1 MWFSVSS
8 PYLDNKYHVLTIER
22 DNSKS
27 DTKVKYFQKYFYNQ
41 CPMSNMFYT
50 LQVQDVK
57 AIQNSLASIHVT
69 ATTSATTTNT
79 QNAMHK
85 TIDSLSVL
93 EPGSSHL

>member
-1 MWFSVSS
+1 
-8 PYLDNKYHVLTIER
+8 
-22 DNSKS
+22 
-27 DTKVKYFQKYFYNQ
+27 
-41 CPMSNMFYT
+41 MFYT

-85 TIDSLSVL
+85 TIDSLPVL
-93 EPGSSHL
+93 EPGSSHLWYYFIYYVYGTAILYNMYNY